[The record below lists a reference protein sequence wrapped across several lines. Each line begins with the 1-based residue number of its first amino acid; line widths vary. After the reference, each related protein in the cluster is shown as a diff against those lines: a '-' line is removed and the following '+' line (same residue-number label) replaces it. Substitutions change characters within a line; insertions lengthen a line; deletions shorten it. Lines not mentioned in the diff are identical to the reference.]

1 MPVEGRYNRI
11 KRKRKNDDA
20 VERFTPSAMWSDNR
34 AEICRAAV
42 NSVDA
47 VAREL
52 EMKWGIGKLEELASP
67 KLAVKFEQARQNFS
81 EACELDDSDYLVQKA
96 NNLITGWRKLE
107 TTAIEAGHKPGS
119 AEVWYGIAPPDCGEY
134 NFAIVKWG
142 SDAANI
148 DKDKY
153 PIVYTLDEVCRIIKS
168 LQRPLLEAAKTEFKQ
183 SKIIDIKT
191 GGDLNDPIPFGNII
205 D

>member
-1 MPVEGRYNRI
+1 MPVKGRYSRV
-11 KRKRKNDDA
+11 KRNLKKDDA
-20 VERFTPSAMWSDNR
+20 EESFSVSAMWGDSR
-34 AEICRAAV
+34 AETCRAAV

-52 EMKWGIGKLEELASP
+52 EMKWGIGKLEELAAP
-67 KLAVKFEQARQNFS
+67 NLAVKFEQARQNFS
-81 EACELDDSDYLVQKA
+81 EACQLDDSEYLVQKA

-119 AEVWYGIAPPDCGEY
+119 AEVWYGIAPEDCDEY

-142 SDAANI
+142 SDAAAI
-148 DKDKY
+148 DRDKY

-168 LQRPLLEAAKTEFKQ
+168 FQQPLVEAAKTTFKD

-191 GGDLNDPIPFGNII
+191 GGNLNDKLPF
-205 D
+205 

>member
-1 MPVEGRYNRI
+1 MPVKGRYSRV
-11 KRKRKNDDA
+11 KRNLKKDDA
-20 VERFTPSAMWSDNR
+20 GESFSVSAMWGDSR
-34 AEICRAAV
+34 SETCRAAV

-52 EMKWGIGKLEELASP
+52 EMKWGIGKLEELAAP
-67 KLAVKFEQARQNFS
+67 NLAVKFEQARQNFS
-81 EACELDDSDYLVQKA
+81 EACQLDDSEYLVQKA

-107 TTAIEAGHKPGS
+107 TTAIQAGHKPGS
-119 AEVWYGIAPPDCGEY
+119 AEVWYGIAPEDCDEY
-134 NFAIVKWG
+134 NFAIVKWP

-148 DKDKY
+148 DRDKY
-153 PIVYTLDEVCRIIKS
+153 PIVYSLDEVCRIIKS
-168 LQRPLLEAAKTEFKQ
+168 FQQPLVEAAKTTFKD

-191 GGDLNDPIPFGNII
+191 GGNLNDPIPFGNII

>member
-11 KRKRKNDDA
+11 KRRRKQDDA
-20 VERFTPSAMWSDNR
+20 IERFTPSAMWSDSR

-52 EMKWGIGKLEELASP
+52 EMKWGIGKLEELAP
-67 KLAVKFEQARQNFS
+67 PNLAVKFEQARQNFS
-81 EACELDDSDYLVQKA
+81 EACHLDDSDYLVQKA

-142 SDAANI
+142 SDAAAI
-148 DKDKY
+148 DRDKY

-168 LQRPLLEAAKTEFKQ
+168 FQQPLVEAAKKEFKD
-183 SKIIDIKT
+183 SKIINIKT

>member
-20 VERFTPSAMWSDNR
+20 EERFSVSAMWSDNR

-52 EMKWGIGKLEELASP
+52 EMRWGIGKLEELASP

-81 EACELDDSDYLVQKA
+81 EACQLDDSDYLVQKA
-96 NNLITGWRKLE
+96 NNLITGWKKLE
-107 TTAIEAGHKPGS
+107 TTALEAGHKPGE
-119 AEVWYGIAPPDCGEY
+119 AEVWYGIAPPDCDEY

-148 DKDKY
+148 DRDKY

-168 LQRPLLEAAKTEFKQ
+168 FQRPLLEAAKTEFKQ

>member
-11 KRKRKNDDA
+11 KRKRKIDDA
-20 VERFTPSAMWSDNR
+20 EERFSVSAMWGDSR

-81 EACELDDSDYLVQKA
+81 EACQLDDSDYLVQKA
-96 NNLITGWRKLE
+96 NNLITGWKKLE
-107 TTAIEAGHKPGS
+107 TTAIEAGHKPGE
-119 AEVWYGIAPPDCGEY
+119 AEVWYGIAPPDCDEY

-148 DKDKY
+148 DRDKY

-168 LQRPLLEAAKTEFKQ
+168 FQRPLLEAAKTEFKD
-183 SKIIDIKT
+183 SKIVNIKT
-191 GGDLNDPIPFGNII
+191 GGNLNEEIPF
-205 D
+205 